1 MAIGFTIPS
10 AESYN
15 TSGGDIQVL
24 PDNVMSRTST
34 GDVLVAAFGDGY
46 EQRAS
51 YGINSVREAFEV
63 NFSNRAKAEID
74 DIVDFFEAKR
84 GVTAFTF
91 TVPNSNE
98 SNNEEALKV
107 VCDDYSTVYLNAN
120 FYSCSATLRRVYE
133 P

>member
-10 AESYN
+10 GESYN
-15 TSGGDIQVL
+15 TTGSDIQVL
-24 PDNVMSRTST
+24 PDNVMSRSST
-34 GDVLVAAFGDGY
+34 GDVLVADFGDGY

-51 YGINSVREAFEV
+51 YGINSIREVFEV
-63 NFSNRAKAEID
+63 AFSNRAKAEID
-74 DIVDFFEAKR
+74 DIADFFEAKR

-91 TVPNSNE
+91 TVPNSNAGG
-98 SNNEEALKV
+98 SEEALKV
-107 VCDDYSTVYLNAN
+107 VCDDYATVYLNAN

>member
-1 MAIGFTIPS
+1 MAIGFTILD

-24 PDNVMSRTST
+24 PDNVMARSSS
-34 GDVLVAAFGDGY
+34 GIVLVAAFGDGY

-51 YGINSVREAFEV
+51 YGINSVREVFEV
-63 NFSNRAKAEID
+63 IFSNRAKAEID
-74 DIVDFFEAKR
+74 DITSFFEAKR

-91 TVPNSNE
+91 KVPNSNAGG
-98 SNNEEALKV
+98 SEEALKV
-107 VCDDYSTVYLNAN
+107 ICEDYSTVYLNAN
-120 FYSCSATLRRVYE
+120 FYTCSATLRRVYE